1 MSFTCSP
8 PPNTHL
14 CTHTCAHTGECTINS
29 LPSILN
35 PANTSTTSTRSF
47 SAIIT
52 SYSFSCCGHISSW
65 STLINEIN
73 VTSAES
79 LTLNF
84 QVWRREDE
92 GSCGYRLIGSTNATC
107 CTSSQVNVK
116 NNSLSINASE
126 EMIEFQTGDV
136 IGISVQ
142 STDTKVNSVQLR
154 QDISEP
160 VVRLNQ
166 GSIYQQGMCV
176 NLTKTNVTKVPII
189 TASISES

>member
-1 MSFTCSP
+1 M
-8 PPNTHL
+8 
-14 CTHTCAHTGECTINS
+14 
-29 LPSILN
+29 
-35 PANTSTTSTRSF
+35 
-47 SAIIT
+47 
-52 SYSFSCCGHISSW
+52 
-65 STLINEIN
+65 
-73 VTSAES
+73 TSAES

-142 STDTKVNSVQLR
+142 STDKEVNSVQLR

-160 VVRLNQ
+160 VAIVMLNQ